1 MIRAI
6 IFLFNMVGVLSI
18 NLMLSDDVSLSVGV
32 PSEVNA
38 GTEFDVEL
46 NLQKGSVESFA
57 RFQQDIPNGLTV
69 QVVDPASSNFT
80 FENQKIKII
89 WLKLPS
95 EKEVKVLYRLKVDE
109 RLKGQFDLKGVF
121 SYIDGNQR
129 KSVNVTSSAILIKPS
144 TRIDPNLIVDIQ
156 EFQQMVPMQPPISLV
171 AKNVRCIRQVPSI
184 VGEGNEFIVNILVNK
199 GSTEKFAKIEE
210 EVPQGFKAE
219 AVQTKDAIFTFKDQK
234 VKFLWMNLP
243 AEQRF
248 VVSYKLIPIN
258 KTEAKQITLKGTFS
272 FIINEATQVIDIVQR
287 EVDLSNLDPKN
298 LEGIIASVS
307 SPTLISTSNQ
317 NIVGQPTSTTFTEP
331 GVDGG
336 KEIAIK
342 YQKIEEK
349 KRVSKQRAID
359 LKSFM
364 LEPEKGVYYRVQ
376 IAAGHRPVD
385 IKQYFRKYKIS
396 EEIRTEEHE
405 GWYKYSVGSF
415 PAYKEARDYRVNLW
429 KKTTIS
435 DAFVAAYNNGKRITV
450 QEALMITNQKWY
462 R

>member
-18 NLMLSDDVSLSVGV
+18 NLMLSEDVSLSVGV

-38 GTEFDVEL
+38 GAEFDVEL
-46 NLQKGSVESFA
+46 SLQKGSIESFA

-69 QVVDPASSNFT
+69 QVVDPANSNFT

-109 RLKGQFDLKGVF
+109 RLRGQFDLKGVF

-129 KSVNVTSSAILIKPS
+129 KSVNVISSSIIIKPS
-144 TRIDPNLIVDIQ
+144 SRIDPNLIVDIKD
-156 EFQQMVPMQPPISLV
+156 FQQMVPVQPPISLI

-184 VGEGNEFIVNILVNK
+184 VGDGNEFAVKILVNK

-219 AVQTKDAIFTFKDQK
+219 AIQTKDAIFTFKDQK

-243 AEQRF
+243 PEQRF
-248 VVSYKLIPIN
+248 VVSYKLIPNN
-258 KTEAKQITLKGTFS
+258 KAEAKQVSLKGTFS
-272 FIINEATQVIDIVQR
+272 FIINEATQVIDIVQK

-298 LEGIIASVS
+298 LEGIISSVS
-307 SPTLISTSNQ
+307 EPKLTSTSQDN
-317 NIVGQPTSTTFTEP
+317 VGQPTSSSYTEP

-342 YQKIEEK
+342 YQKIEE
-349 KRVSKQRAID
+349 RKQGSTPRAID
-359 LKSFM
+359 LKSYM
-364 LEPEKGVYYRVQ
+364 LEPEKGVYFRVQ

-385 IKQYFRKYKIS
+385 IKQYFKKYKVS
-396 EEIRTEEHE
+396 KEIRTEEHE

-415 PAYKEARDYRVNLW
+415 PAYKEARDYRVDLW
-429 KKTTIS
+429 KNTPVS

>member
-18 NLMLSDDVSLSVGV
+18 NLMLSEDVSLSVGV

-38 GTEFDVEL
+38 GSEFDVEL
-46 NLQKGSVESFA
+46 NLKKGSIESFA
-57 RFQQDIPNGLTV
+57 RFQQDLPNGLTV
-69 QVVDPASSNFT
+69 QVVDPANSNFT
-80 FENQKIKII
+80 SENQKIKII
-89 WLKLPS
+89 WLRLPA
-95 EKEVKVLYRLKVDE
+95 EKEIKVLYRLKVDE

-121 SYIDGNQR
+121 SYIEGNQR
-129 KSVNVTSSAILIKPS
+129 KAINVTSSAINIKPS
-144 TRIDPNLIVDIQ
+144 SRIDPNLIVDIQ
-156 EFQQMVPMQPPISLV
+156 DFQQMVPVQPPISLV
-171 AKNVRCIRQVPSI
+171 AKNVRCIRQIPSATND
-184 VGEGNEFIVNILVNK
+184 GEYIVNVLVNK

-210 EVPQGFKAE
+210 DVPQGFKAE
-219 AVQTKDAIFTFKDQK
+219 AIQTKDAIFTFKDQK

-248 VVSYKLIPIN
+248 VVSYKLIPIDKN
-258 KTEAKQITLKGTFS
+258 EVKKLILKGTFS
-272 FIINEATQVIDIVQR
+272 FIINEATQVIDIVQK

-298 LEGIIASVS
+298 LESIIAQVPPSTFNATTSQGTQPAS
-307 SPTLISTSNQ
+307 SSY
-317 NIVGQPTSTTFTEP
+317 TEA
-331 GVDGG
+331 GADGG

-342 YQKIEEK
+342 YQKIEEAKRSGGK
-349 KRVSKQRAID
+349 KID
-359 LKSFM
+359 LKAFM

-385 IKQYFRKYKIS
+385 IKQYFRKYKIAK
-396 EEIRTEEHE
+396 EVRTEEHE

-415 PAYKEARDYRVNLW
+415 PAYKEARDYRVDLW
-429 KKTTIS
+429 KNAKIG
-435 DAFVAAYNNGKRITV
+435 DAFVAAYNNGTRITV

>member
-1 MIRAI
+1 MI
-6 IFLFNMVGVLSI
+6 GVLSI
-18 NLMLSDDVSLSVGV
+18 NLMLSEDVSVNVGV

-38 GTEFDVEL
+38 GAEFDVEL
-46 NLQKGSVESFA
+46 TLQKGSIESFA
-57 RFQQDIPNGLTV
+57 RFQQDLPNGLTA
-69 QVVDPASSNFT
+69 QVVDPANANFS

-95 EKEVKVLYRLKVDE
+95 EKELKVLYRLRVDE
-109 RLKGQFDLKGVF
+109 RLKGVFDLKGVF
-121 SYIDGNQR
+121 SYIDDNQR
-129 KSVNVTSSAILIKPS
+129 KSVSVVSSSIVIKQS
-144 TRIDPNLIVDIQ
+144 SRIDPNLIVDIKD
-156 EFQQMVPMQPPISLV
+156 FQQMVPVQPPISLV

-184 VGEGNEFIVNILVNK
+184 VGDGNEYIVNILVNK

-219 AVQTKDAIFTFKDQK
+219 AIQTKDAIFTFKDQK

-258 KTEAKQITLKGTFS
+258 KNEVKQLTLKGTFS
-272 FIINEATQVIDIVQR
+272 FIINEATQIIDITQK

-298 LEGIIASVS
+298 LEGIIASV
-307 SPTLISTSNQ
+307 PTPNFSTTGNQ
-317 NIVGQPTSTTFTEP
+317 NIEGQPNSSSYTEP

-336 KEIAIK
+336 KDIAIK
-342 YQKIEEK
+342 YQKIEDK
-349 KRVSKQRAID
+349 KQVASKKIID
-359 LKSFM
+359 LKSYM

-385 IKQYFRKYKIS
+385 IKNYFKKYKLPQ
-396 EEIRTEEHE
+396 EIRTEEHE

-415 PAYKEARDYRVNLW
+415 NGYKEARDYRVNLW
-429 KKTTIS
+429 KTTAIN
-435 DAFVAAYNNGKRITV
+435 DAFVAAYNNGTRITV
-450 QEALMITNQKWY
+450 QEALMITNQKWCK
-462 R
+462 